1 MSLDETGERRLPRL
15 ISWPLVF
22 VFSGIFWWFILS
34 VLFGSCSAPPPPS
47 GPFAASRLVS
57 VEEALQPS
65 LWPLVRSLVVA
76 PAEESGNVRRMFA
89 GSACRPRRG
98 DPLPYIFPQLFPP
111 RAGQEWRCRFVTS
124 VIGPEP
130 DVDLWIVLSTT
141 PPVAGLPAELTP
153 IGMPGCLLQV
163 NPEMLVHVP
172 RGGLETP
179 MLSRE
184 SGRGRVLLRW
194 TPPAGASGMSVWVQ
208 CMVASPST
216 PAGFLLS
223 YAIELTVGS

>member
-1 MSLDETGERRLPRL
+1 MSLEETEERRLPRL

-22 VFSGIFWWFILS
+22 VFSGLFWWFIIA

-47 GPFAASRLVS
+47 GPFAESRAVS
-57 VEEALQPS
+57 IDEALQPPV
-65 LWPLVRSLVVA
+65 WPRLRTLVLA
-76 PAEESGNVRRMFA
+76 PAEEAGNVRMMTA
-89 GSACRPRRG
+89 KTACRTRRG

-111 RAGQEWRCRFVTS
+111 RVGQEWRCRFVTS

-130 DVDLWIVLSTT
+130 DVDLWIVLSTS
-141 PPVAGLPAELTP
+141 PPVPGLPAELTP
-153 IGMPGCLLQV
+153 IGMPGCQLQV
-163 NPEMLVHVP
+163 NTEMLVHVP
-172 RGGLETP
+172 RGGFESP

-194 TPPAGASGMSVWVQ
+194 TPPAGTSGMGVWVQ

-223 YAIELTVGS
+223 HGLELTVGS